1 MSSARSVD
9 VRFLQHPLACSWRS
23 LSTCDTTTA
32 VALSLY
38 IQESAPHEL
47 KFRLSLL
54 VVFSFALR
62 VSFDTRFV
70 SAAPASAFDSAG
82 ASRLHLVS
90 TGSFALL
97 SCLPTFCSRLY
108 RRSPLCSRL
117 FSRLC
122 PASDSSLP
130 RLRLSLIAC
139 EYNICFSPVANRI
152 V

>member
-1 MSSARSVD
+1 MYEYASYGTRWRARGDRSPRATPRRPLRSFYIYKRAHRTSSS
-9 VRFLQHPLACSWRS
+9 
-23 LSTCDTTTA
+23 
-32 VALSLY
+32 
-38 IQESAPHEL
+38 
-47 KFRLSLL
+47 FRLSLL

-70 SAAPASAFDSAG
+70 SAASAFDSAG
-82 ASRLHLVS
+82 ASHLHLVS

-139 EYNICFSPVANRI
+139 EYNIVSSPVADR
-152 V
+152 VV